1 MASCFYFL
9 RELVC
14 SLHLYICSR
23 NGGWQG
29 RDRQIGKDYI
39 SGYLDTKQ
47 LPVYIQKT
55 ALFIRSDMCYNGPEQ
70 KRPASG
76 GLPGET
82 PDHTKRKK

>member
-1 MASCFYFL
+1 M
-9 RELVC
+9 EKTENIV
-14 SLHLYICSR
+14 
-23 NGGWQG
+23 
-29 RDRQIGKDYI
+29 
-39 SGYLDTKQ
+39 YLDTKW